1 MDAENTM
8 TDRIILHLDMNA
20 YFASVEQQANPELRG
35 KPIAVIGSNGRT
47 VITTASYE
55 ARKFGVKTGMAIW
68 EAKRQCPQIILV
80 VGDNRKYT
88 HTSTQIFKMMLD
100 YTPLVEVFSIDEAF
114 LDVTHS
120 LKIFGNPERIVHLL
134 KAQIMESFGLTCS
147 VGIGPNKLLAKLAS
161 DMKKPDGLTIIRPDE
176 VSQIINPLPIKD
188 FCGIGSQTEKK
199 LNLLG
204 IKTIGDLG
212 KFPVDILKRKF
223 GINGLHLHDM
233 GLGIDHSP
241 VVPASDQ
248 DRVKSVGHSM
258 TLKQDISRRQDILKY
273 LLQLSEMV
281 GRRARRYGVSGKTV
295 HLYVRYADF
304 YSSFGKQQTLGNP
317 INQSGDIYKAA
328 VDILDTVELQ
338 QPVRLLGIRLT
349 NLRHHVAQ
357 LPLFPQE
364 RRKALMVN
372 AMDAVNNRFG
382 DFTVTFASLMDTE
395 EKGSHVISPAW
406 RPDGIRCVEIQ

>member
-1 MDAENTM
+1 MN
-8 TDRIILHLDMNA
+8 DRIILHLDMNA
-20 YFASVEQQANPELRG
+20 FFASVEQQSNPALRG

-88 HTSTQIFKMMLD
+88 YTSTQIFNMMLD

-114 LDVTHS
+114 LDVTGS
-120 LKIFGNPERIVHLL
+120 MGIFGSPERIVFLL
-134 KAQIMESFGLTCS
+134 KARIKHSFGLTCS
-147 VGIGPNKLLAKLAS
+147 VGVGPNKLLAKLAS
-161 DMKKPDGLTIIRPDE
+161 DMKKPDGLTIIRPE
-176 VSQIINPLPIKD
+176 EISQVLETIPIKD
-188 FCGIGSQTEKK
+188 ICGIGSQTEKK

-204 IKTIGDLG
+204 IKTCGDLG
-212 KFPVDILKRKF
+212 RFPVDILKRKF
-223 GINGLHLHDM
+223 GINGQHLHDM

-248 DRVKSVGHSM
+248 DKVKSVGHSM
-258 TLKQDISRRQDILKY
+258 TLKRDISRRQDILKY

-281 GRRARRYGVSGKTV
+281 GRRARRYHVSGKTV
-295 HLYVRYADF
+295 HLYIRYADF
-304 YSSFGKQQTLGNP
+304 YSSIGKQQTLGNP
-317 INQSGDIYKAA
+317 INLSDDIYKAV
-328 VDILDTVELQ
+328 VDILDTIELQ
-338 QPVRLLGIRLT
+338 QPVRLLGVRLT
-349 NLRHHVAQ
+349 NLRYQESQ

-364 RRKALMVN
+364 RKKALLVN
-372 AMDAVNNRFG
+372 AMDAVNNKYG

-406 RPDGIRCVEIQ
+406 RPDGIRCVDIK